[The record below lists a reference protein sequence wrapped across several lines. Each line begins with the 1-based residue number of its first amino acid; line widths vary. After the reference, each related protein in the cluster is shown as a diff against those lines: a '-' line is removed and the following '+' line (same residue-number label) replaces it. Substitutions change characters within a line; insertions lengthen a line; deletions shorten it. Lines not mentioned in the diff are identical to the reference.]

1 MNHRSYALFLFVL
14 VMALAA
20 CGAAATPTAAPV
32 QPTTAAVPPTA
43 AAPAATAAATPLPV
57 APTAAI
63 VAPTAVPPTA
73 APAVKLNVVSSV
85 APLVNI
91 IFNIAGDKVQ
101 VVGIIPEGTDS
112 HTFEPAPSDAVKM
125 SKADVMFFN
134 GLDLE
139 LPTIKLANANKKPS
153 AQIVILGEQTI
164 KPDQYQYD
172 FSFPKENGHPNPH
185 LWMNPMNALRYGE
198 IVKDTLSAR
207 DAANAAVYQA
217 NYDKFKQRITDLDA
231 AITKTLNSIP
241 PNNRKLLTYHD
252 SFAYFVVRYPTM
264 KVIGAIQPSSFGEP
278 SAQEVAKLIK
288 QIKAEKVPA
297 IFGSE
302 VFPSK
307 VLEQIAKESGAKFI
321 DKLRDDELPGNRGD
335 KNHSYVGLMVEDV
348 TVMTTALGGDP
359 KPMAPI
365 DTTNVT
371 GGDTAVDQTK

>member
-1 MNHRSYALFLFVL
+1 MMHRLQTLLVLLFALS
-14 VMALAA
+14 LAA
-20 CGAAATPTAAPV
+20 CGASATPTAAPA
-32 QPTTAAVPPTA
+32 QPT
-43 AAPAATAAATPLPV
+43 AAPAA
-57 APTAAI
+57 PTAVPAASTA
-63 VAPTAVPPTA
+63 VPTTPTTVPPTA
-73 APAVKLNVVSSV
+73 APAAKLNVVSSV
-85 APLVNI
+85 APIVNI

-112 HTFEPAPSDAVKM
+112 HTFEPAPSDAVKL

-139 LPTIKLANANKKPS
+139 APTIKLAQANKKAS
-153 AQIVILGEQTI
+153 AQIVILGELTI
-164 KPDQYQYD
+164 TPDQYAYD
-172 FSFPKENGHPNPH
+172 FSFPKELGHPNPH

-198 IVKDTLSAR
+198 IVKDTLSKR
-207 DAANAAVYQA
+207 DPGNAAFYQA
-217 NYDKFKQRITDLDA
+217 NYDKLKQRIIDLDA
-231 AITKTLNSIP
+231 AITKSLNSIP

-252 SFAYFVVRYPTM
+252 SYAYFVVRYPMM
-264 KVIGAIQPSSFGEP
+264 KVVGAIQPASFSEP

-288 QIKAEKVPA
+288 QIKDQKVPA

-335 KNHSYVGLMVEDV
+335 KVHSYVGLMVEDV
-348 TVMTTALGGDP
+348 IVMTTALGGDP

-365 DTTNVT
+365 DTTNIT

>member
-1 MNHRSYALFLFVL
+1 MNHRFAPLLLFVL
-14 VMALAA
+14 VVWLAA
-20 CGAAATPTAAPV
+20 CGASAAPKAAPV
-32 QPTTAAVPPTA
+32 QPTAAAAQPIAVPSIGTSVP
-43 AAPAATAAATPLPV
+43 P
-57 APTAAI
+57 APTATGI
-63 VAPTAVPPTA
+63 PPPPAPKA
-73 APAVKLNVVSSV
+73 KLNVVSSV

-112 HTFEPAPSDAVKM
+112 HTFEPAPSDAVKL

-139 LPTIKLANANKKPS
+139 APTIKLAQANKKAG
-153 AQIVILGEQTI
+153 AQIVILGELTI
-164 KPDQYQYD
+164 KPDQYAYD
-172 FSFPKENGHPNPH
+172 FSFPKELGHPNPH
-185 LWMNPMNALRYGE
+185 LWMNPMYALRYGE
-198 IVKDTLSAR
+198 IVKDTLSTG
-207 DAANAAVYQA
+207 DPANASSYQA
-217 NYDKFKQRITDLDA
+217 NYDKFKQSITDLDA
-231 AITKTLNSIP
+231 ATAKSLNSIP

-252 SFAYFVVRYPTM
+252 SLAYFVVRYPMM
-264 KVIGAIQPSSFGEP
+264 KVIGAIQPSSFAEP

-288 QIKAEKVPA
+288 QIRAEKVPA

-348 TVMTTALGGDP
+348 TVVTSALGGDP
-359 KPMAPI
+359 KLMASI
-365 DTTNVT
+365 DTTNIP
-371 GGDTAVDQTK
+371 GGDTTVDQTK